1 MATADPSAPGDPLAA
16 VSDAARE
23 AAARAGRGGG
33 DAALL
38 SDLASRVQSEAGR
51 PALVPATY
59 ALLLLDRLR
68 SAVVEEWL
76 CGDEPASPAEAADVL
91 AAFDRVREQ
100 LMHPGGAPAPLEPL
114 AEFAHDLRS
123 PLTSILFL
131 AGALREGQS
140 GALSDAQRRQVGI
153 IYSAAL
159 GMVSLVSNTIE
170 LNRNTA
176 PGELSP
182 FSLKG
187 MFESLR
193 DVVAPLAEEK
203 QVEVRLRFPADDHRM
218 GDPVALSRVLLNLAV
233 NALHST
239 DRGWVELTAAPEV
252 DGRMRFSVRD
262 TGRGIDPETLD
273 PVGGLYRPRPHARG
287 YGFSGTGLGLG
298 ICRKLLA
305 QMGGQLGVESND
317 GQGTSFSF
325 TLHLPPSPPP

>member
-1 MATADPSAPGDPLAA
+1 MATADPSAPGEPLAA
-16 VSDAARE
+16 VSHAARE
-23 AAARAGRGGG
+23 AAAEAGRGGG
-33 DAALL
+33 DAELL
-38 SDLASRVQSEAGR
+38 AELAARVDSECAR
-51 PALVPATY
+51 PAPVAPTYSLV
-59 ALLLLDRLR
+59 LLDRLR
-68 SAVVEEWL
+68 AAVVEQWL
-76 CGDEPASPAEAADVL
+76 AGGDPPPPGDAAGVL

-100 LMHPGGAPAPLEPL
+100 LLHPEGALSPLEPL

-170 LNRNTA
+170 LNRGSEG
-176 PGELSP
+176 GERSP
-182 FSLKG
+182 MSLRG

-203 QVEVRLRFPADDHRM
+203 QVEVRLCIPADDHRM

-239 DRGWVELTAAPEV
+239 DQGWVELAAEPQGEAA
-252 DGRMRFSVRD
+252 MRFWVRD
-262 TGRGIDPETLD
+262 TGRGIEPEALD

-305 QMGGQLGVESND
+305 QMGGELGVDSNG
-317 GQGTSFSF
+317 GQGTAFWF
-325 TLHLPPSPPP
+325 TLHLPPAPPP

>member
-1 MATADPSAPGDPLAA
+1 MATADPSAPGDPLGA
-16 VSDAARE
+16 VSSAACE

-38 SDLASRVQSEAGR
+38 ADLAARVESEAGR
-51 PALVPATY
+51 SDPIPATY
-59 ALLLLDRLR
+59 SLLLLDRLR
-68 SAVVEEWL
+68 AAVVEGWL
-76 CGDEPASPAEAADVL
+76 AGACTPSPAEAAAVL
-91 AAFDRVREQ
+91 SAFDRVREQ
-100 LMHPGGAPAPLEPL
+100 LLHPGGAPSPLEPL
-114 AEFAHDLRS
+114 SEFAHDLRS

-140 GALSDAQRRQVGI
+140 GALSDAQRRQAGI

-170 LNRNTA
+170 LNRGAA

-182 FSLKG
+182 MSLQA

-203 QVEVRLRFPADDHRM
+203 QVEVRLRVPADDHRM

-239 DRGWVELTAAPEV
+239 DHGWVELSAAPEAE
-252 DGRMRFSVRD
+252 GRVRFCVRD
-262 TGRGIDPETLD
+262 TGRGIDPEALD

-317 GQGTSFSF
+317 GQGTSFWF
-325 TLHLPPSPPP
+325 TLRLPAAPQP